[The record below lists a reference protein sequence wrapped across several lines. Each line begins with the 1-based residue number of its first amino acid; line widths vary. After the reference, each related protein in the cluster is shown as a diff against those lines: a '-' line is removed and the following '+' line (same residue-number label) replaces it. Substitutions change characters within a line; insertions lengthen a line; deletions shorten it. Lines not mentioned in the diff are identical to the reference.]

1 MDLNQTR
8 SIASTLFE
16 FGHFFGPEGP
26 KDLIFPE
33 EGWEL
38 HTLRTDEDERDM
50 GFKVL
55 QDITDS
61 GSRKYMDL
69 WAKAVDEK
77 FNEGLSNAI
86 SDNVIE
92 TLMETHSEGDTCSAF
107 FSEMEPFKLIKKG
120 KKREKIQLFV
130 RTAR

>member
-1 MDLNQTR
+1 MCDLD
-8 SIASTLFE
+8 
-16 FGHFFGPEGP
+16 P

-33 EGWEL
+33 EGQEL

-50 GFKVL
+50 GFKPL
-55 QDITDS
+55 QEITDS

-92 TLMETHSEGDTCSAF
+92 THSEGDTCGDF
-107 FSEMEPFKLIKKG
+107 FMGRSQVTFVELIKLLLRG
-120 KKREKIQLFV
+120 ALIRFGVVFVLLLIQLMPLV
-130 RTAR
+130 QSMKI

>member
-1 MDLNQTR
+1 
-8 SIASTLFE
+8 
-16 FGHFFGPEGP
+16 
-26 KDLIFPE
+26 
-33 EGWEL
+33 
-38 HTLRTDEDERDM
+38 M
-50 GFKVL
+50 GFKPL
-55 QDITDS
+55 QEITDS

-86 SDNVIE
+86 SDNVI
-92 TLMETHSEGDTCSAF
+92 ETHSEGDTCSAF